1 MFDIP
6 EAWWELPIRASLVYA
21 SLLVLVRLSGKRTVG
36 QFTPFDLLV
45 VMLLSEGVSSAL
57 QGPDTPLLNGLL
69 LAATLVALNVMVGW
83 LTARSARLHSLV
95 EGDPVLVGR
104 DGRVFDEVLRRQR
117 VPRSDLD
124 QALREADCPLE
135 QMQCLFLESDG
146 RISVL
151 RTCLRSLWGRAGT
164 FSGFATRR
172 QNQAQ
177 ADAVAGFVTT
187 QSARKGTCPS
197 GWGEIGRFARRI
209 PCMGREPMLR
219 STTANSSRLH
229 PNAASKR
236 IVNTF

>member
-45 VMLLSEGVSSAL
+45 VMLLSEGVSNAL

-151 RTCLRSLWGRAGT
+151 RTCLRSL
-164 FSGFATRR
+164 
-172 QNQAQ
+172 
-177 ADAVAGFVTT
+177 
-187 QSARKGTCPS
+187 
-197 GWGEIGRFARRI
+197 
-209 PCMGREPMLR
+209 
-219 STTANSSRLH
+219 
-229 PNAASKR
+229 
-236 IVNTF
+236 